1 MIDFTK
7 IEQREAEL
15 DQLCKNLMKW
25 GDTMAE
31 MLAGVHFETIP
42 NAKASEAWKRLRAKE
57 MEVRSCIPS

>member
-15 DQLCKNLMKW
+15 EQLCKNLLIW

-31 MLAGVHFETIP
+31 MLAGVHFSTISKQ
-42 NAKASEAWKRLRAKE
+42 NASEAWKRLREKE
-57 MEVRSCIPS
+57 QEIRSCIPR